1 MKFRMVHNNFNVFDL
16 EKSIRFY
23 QDAFGMREVR
33 RIAAEDG
40 SFVIV
45 YLEDGNSVHQLEL
58 TWLRD
63 RKTPYELGD
72 NEFHLAFKVDDYDAA
87 HALHEKIGCI
97 CYENPEMGIYFVS
110 DPDGSDG
117 IKNCYRHAA

>member
-72 NEFHLAFKVDDYDAA
+72 NEFHLAFKVDDYEAA

-110 DPDGSDG
+110 DPEGSDG
-117 IKNCYRHAA
+117 IKNCYRHVA

>member
-110 DPDGSDG
+110 DPDGYWLEV
-117 IKNCYRHAA
+117 IPEKH